1 MQKTVADFLNTLNE
15 PMATVMVVLLCICG
29 IWFTVRTRGVQFTM
43 IGEMFRLL
51 FHKDEGR
58 LGRGGR
64 RVNSFEAFMVSLAS
78 RVGTGNLAGVA
89 TAIVIGGPGA
99 IFWMWVMA
107 LVGSV
112 NTFIECTL
120 AQLFKE
126 KGRDSFIGG
135 PAFYITKGL
144 HKRWFACIFAVAII
158 AQFGL
163 TNNMV
168 QANTISSAF
177 TEAFAIPPGVMS
189 AILCV
194 LTLLVVFGGIRR
206 ISKVASYIVPFMAL
220 AYLCIAIFIV
230 LANIKSFPAVIALI
244 VRNAFGFG
252 QVAGGT
258 VGMAILMG
266 FKRGI
271 FSNEAGEGSAP
282 NAAATA
288 DVSHPVKQGL
298 IQTLGVYTDT
308 ILICT
313 CTAFIILCS
322 GLYDCGANGIELTQ
336 AALTWHI
343 GPAGKYIVAVC
354 ILFFAFSSI
363 IGNYYYGECNLAFLF
378 NGSPHTKT
386 AVRVYRLVLGALV
399 VLGSLMTIEV
409 VWALVDFCMAI
420 MTVCNLIA
428 ILLLGKYA
436 VRLLKDYRSQLKAG
450 KEPVYTADTIP
461 EIAGETECWQGNCK
475 TADPESSAF

>member
-1 MQKTVADFLNTLNE
+1 MQKTFADFLNAINA
-15 PMATVMVVLLCICG
+15 PMATVMVVVLCVSG
-29 IWFTVRTRGVQFTM
+29 LWFTIRTRGVQFTM
-43 IGEMFRLL
+43 FREMFRLL
-51 FHKDEGR
+51 FYKDQGKV
-58 LGRGGR
+58 GKGGK
-64 RVNSFEAFMVSLAS
+64 RVSAFEAFMVSLAS

-89 TAIVIGGPGA
+89 TAIVIGGPGS

-107 LVGSV
+107 LIGSV

-120 AQLFKE
+120 AQLFKSRG
-126 KGRDSFIGG
+126 KDSFIGG

-177 TEAFAIPPGVMS
+177 TEAFTIPPVAM
-189 AILCV
+189 AIALCI
-194 LTLLVVFGGIRR
+194 LTLLVIFGGIQR

-220 AYLCIAIFIV
+220 AYLFIALWIV
-230 LANIKSFPAVIALI
+230 AANIKVFPDVLSLI
-244 VRNAFGFG
+244 VRSAFGFE
-252 QVAGGT
+252 QFAGGT
-258 VGMAILMG
+258 VGTAILMG

-336 AALTWHI
+336 VALTWHI
-343 GPAGKYIVAVC
+343 GPIGKYIVAIC

-363 IGNYYYGECNLAFLF
+363 IGNYYYGECNIAFLM
-378 NGSPHTKT
+378 NGSRHTKT
-386 AVRVYRLVLGALV
+386 VIQGYRVVLGFLV

-409 VWALVDFCMAI
+409 VWALVDFCMVI

-436 VRLLKDYRSQLKAG
+436 IRLLDDYRKQKKSG
-450 KEPVYTADTIP
+450 KEPVYSSDTIP
-461 EIAGETECWQGNCK
+461 EIADETECW
-475 TADPESSAF
+475 

>member
-1 MQKTVADFLNTLNE
+1 MQKTFADFLNAINA
-15 PMATVMVVLLCICG
+15 PMATVMVVVLCASG
-29 IWFTVRTRGVQFTM
+29 LWFTIRTRGVQFTM
-43 IGEMFRLL
+43 LREMFRLL
-51 FHKDEGR
+51 FHKDQGKV
-58 LGRGGR
+58 GKGGK
-64 RVNSFEAFMVSLAS
+64 RVSAFEAFMVSLAS

-107 LVGSV
+107 LIGSV

-120 AQLFKE
+120 AQLFKSRG
-126 KGRDSFIGG
+126 KDSFIGG

-177 TEAFAIPPGVMS
+177 TEAFAIPPVAM
-189 AILCV
+189 AISLCI
-194 LTLLVVFGGIRR
+194 LTLLVIFGGIQR
-206 ISKVASYIVPFMAL
+206 ISTVASYIVPFMAL
-220 AYLCIAIFIV
+220 AYLFIAV
-230 LANIKSFPAVIALI
+230 CVVAANIKVFPDVLALI
-244 VRNAFGFG
+244 VRSAFGFE
-252 QVAGGT
+252 QFAGGT
-258 VGMAILMG
+258 VGTAILMG

-336 AALTWHI
+336 VALTWHI
-343 GPAGKYIVAVC
+343 GPIGKYIVAIC

-363 IGNYYYGECNLAFLF
+363 IGNYYYGECNIAFLM
-378 NGSPHTKT
+378 NGSRNTK
-386 AVRVYRLVLGALV
+386 AVIQAYRVVLGLIV
-399 VLGSLMTIEV
+399 VLGSLMTIDI
-409 VWALVDFCMAI
+409 VWALVDFCMVI

-436 VRLLKDYRSQLKAG
+436 IRLLDDYRKQLKSG
-450 KEPVYTADTIP
+450 NEPVYSSDTIP
-461 EIAGETECWQGNCK
+461 EIADETECW
-475 TADPESSAF
+475 

>member
-1 MQKTVADFLNTLNE
+1 MQKTFADFLNAINA
-15 PMATVMVVLLCICG
+15 PMATVMVVVLCASG
-29 IWFTVRTRGVQFTM
+29 LWFTIRTRGVQFTM
-43 IGEMFRLL
+43 LREMFRLL
-51 FHKDEGR
+51 FHKDQGKV
-58 LGRGGR
+58 GKGGK
-64 RVNSFEAFMVSLAS
+64 RVSAFEAFMVSLAS

-107 LVGSV
+107 LIGSV

-120 AQLFKE
+120 AQLFKSRG
-126 KGRDSFIGG
+126 KDSFIGG

-177 TEAFAIPPGVMS
+177 TEAFAIPPVAM
-189 AILCV
+189 AISLCI
-194 LTLLVVFGGIRR
+194 LTLLVIFGGIQR

-220 AYLCIAIFIV
+220 AYLFIAICV
-230 LANIKSFPAVIALI
+230 VAANIKAFPDVLALI
-244 VRNAFGFG
+244 VRSAFGFE
-252 QVAGGT
+252 QFAGGT
-258 VGMAILMG
+258 VGTAILMG

-336 AALTWHI
+336 VALNWHI
-343 GPAGKYIVAVC
+343 GPIGKYIVAIC

-363 IGNYYYGECNLAFLF
+363 IGNYYYGECNIAFLM
-378 NGSPHTKT
+378 NGSRSTK
-386 AVRVYRLVLGALV
+386 AVIQGYRVVLGFLV

-409 VWALVDFCMAI
+409 VWALVDFCMVI

-436 VRLLKDYRSQLKAG
+436 IRLLDDYRKQKKSG
-450 KEPVYTADTIP
+450 KEPVYSSDTIP
-461 EIAGETECWQGNCK
+461 EIADETECW
-475 TADPESSAF
+475 

>member
-1 MQKTVADFLNTLNE
+1 MQKTFADFLNAINA
-15 PMATVMVVLLCICG
+15 PMATVMVVVLCVSG
-29 IWFTVRTRGVQFTM
+29 LWFTIRTRGVQFTM
-43 IGEMFRLL
+43 FREMFRLL
-51 FHKDEGR
+51 FHKDQGKV
-58 LGRGGR
+58 GKGGK
-64 RVNSFEAFMVSLAS
+64 RVSAFEAFMVSLAS

-89 TAIVIGGPGA
+89 TAIVIGGPGS

-107 LVGSV
+107 LIGSV

-120 AQLFKE
+120 AQLFKSRG
-126 KGRDSFIGG
+126 KDSFIGG

-177 TEAFAIPPGVMS
+177 TEAFAIPPVAM
-189 AILCV
+189 AISLCI
-194 LTLLVVFGGIRR
+194 LTLLVIFGGIQR

-220 AYLCIAIFIV
+220 AYLFIALWIV
-230 LANIKSFPAVIALI
+230 AANIKVFPDVLSLI
-244 VRNAFGFG
+244 VRSAFGFE
-252 QVAGGT
+252 QFAGGT
-258 VGMAILMG
+258 VGTAILMG

-336 AALTWHI
+336 VALTWHI
-343 GPAGKYIVAVC
+343 GPIGKYIVAIC
-354 ILFFAFSSI
+354 IFFFAFSSI
-363 IGNYYYGECNLAFLF
+363 IGNYYYGECNIAFLM
-378 NGSPHTKT
+378 NGSSSTK
-386 AVRVYRLVLGALV
+386 AVIQAYRVVLGLIV
-399 VLGSLMTIEV
+399 VLGSLMTIDI
-409 VWALVDFCMAI
+409 VWALVDFCMVI

-436 VRLLKDYRSQLKAG
+436 IRLLDDYRKQLKSG
-450 KEPVYTADTIP
+450 NEPVYSSDTIP
-461 EIAGETECWQGNCK
+461 EIADETECW
-475 TADPESSAF
+475 

>member
-1 MQKTVADFLNTLNE
+1 MQKTFADFLNAINA
-15 PMATVMVVLLCICG
+15 PMATVMVVVLCVSG
-29 IWFTVRTRGVQFTM
+29 LWFTIRTRGVQFTM
-43 IGEMFRLL
+43 FREMFRLL
-51 FHKDEGR
+51 FHKDQGKV
-58 LGRGGR
+58 GKGGK
-64 RVNSFEAFMVSLAS
+64 RVSAFEAFMVSLAS

-89 TAIVIGGPGA
+89 TAIVIGGPGS

-107 LVGSV
+107 LIGSV

-120 AQLFKE
+120 AQLFKSRG
-126 KGRDSFIGG
+126 KDSFIGG

-177 TEAFAIPPGVMS
+177 TEAFAIPPVAM
-189 AILCV
+189 AIALCI
-194 LTLLVVFGGIRR
+194 LTLLVIFGGIQR

-220 AYLCIAIFIV
+220 AYLFIALWIV
-230 LANIKSFPAVIALI
+230 AANIKVFPDVLSLI
-244 VRNAFGFG
+244 VRSAFGFE
-252 QVAGGT
+252 QFAGGT
-258 VGMAILMG
+258 VGTAILMG

-322 GLYDCGANGIELTQ
+322 GLYNCGANGIELTQ
-336 AALTWHI
+336 VALTWHI
-343 GPAGKYIVAVC
+343 GPIGKYIVAIC
-354 ILFFAFSSI
+354 IFFFAFSSI
-363 IGNYYYGECNLAFLF
+363 IGNYYYGECNIAFLM
-378 NGSPHTKT
+378 NGSRHTKT
-386 AVRVYRLVLGALV
+386 VIQGYRVVLGFLV

-409 VWALVDFCMAI
+409 VWALVDFCMVI

-436 VRLLKDYRSQLKAG
+436 IRLLDDYRKQLKSG
-450 KEPVYTADTIP
+450 KEPVYSSDTIP
-461 EIAGETECWQGNCK
+461 EIADETECW
-475 TADPESSAF
+475 

>member
-1 MQKTVADFLNTLNE
+1 MQKTFADFLNAINA
-15 PMATVMVVLLCICG
+15 PMATVMVVVLCVSG
-29 IWFTVRTRGVQFTM
+29 LWFTIKTRGVQFTM
-43 IGEMFRLL
+43 LREMFRLL
-51 FHKDEGR
+51 FHKDQGKV
-58 LGRGGR
+58 GKGGK
-64 RVNSFEAFMVSLAS
+64 RVSAFEAFMVSLAS

-89 TAIVIGGPGA
+89 TAIVIGGPGS

-107 LVGSV
+107 LIGSV

-120 AQLFKE
+120 AQLFKSRG
-126 KGRDSFIGG
+126 KDSFIGG

-177 TEAFAIPPGVMS
+177 TEAFAIPPVAM
-189 AILCV
+189 AIALCI
-194 LTLLVVFGGIRR
+194 LTLLVIFGGIQR

-220 AYLCIAIFIV
+220 AYLFIALWIV
-230 LANIKSFPAVIALI
+230 AANIKVFPDVLSLI
-244 VRNAFGFG
+244 VSSAFGFE
-252 QVAGGT
+252 QFAGGT
-258 VGMAILMG
+258 VGTAILMG

-322 GLYDCGANGIELTQ
+322 GLYNCGANGIELTQ
-336 AALTWHI
+336 VALTWHI
-343 GPAGKYIVAVC
+343 GPIGKYIVAIC
-354 ILFFAFSSI
+354 IFFFAFSSI
-363 IGNYYYGECNLAFLF
+363 IGNYYYGECNIAFLM
-378 NGSPHTKT
+378 NGSRHTKT
-386 AVRVYRLVLGALV
+386 VIQGYRVVLGFLV

-409 VWALVDFCMAI
+409 VWALVDFCMVI

-436 VRLLKDYRSQLKAG
+436 IRLLDDYRKQKKSG
-450 KEPVYTADTIP
+450 KEPVYSSDTIP
-461 EIAGETECWQGNCK
+461 EIADETECW
-475 TADPESSAF
+475 